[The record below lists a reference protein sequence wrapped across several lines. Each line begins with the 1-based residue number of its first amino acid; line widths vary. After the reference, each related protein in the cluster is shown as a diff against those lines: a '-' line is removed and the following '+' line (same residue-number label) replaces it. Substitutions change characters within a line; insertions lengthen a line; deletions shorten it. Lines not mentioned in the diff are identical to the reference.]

1 MAFVKLQLCLLE
13 IWVIRFPESL
23 HVETQKLSMRSLFNE
38 VKSVGKLL
46 GGKEESL
53 ASLLNDPGGSPV
65 LVRRS
70 SKKLVADITNNVGL
84 FGGVVGKWHFFV
96 AAFRA
101 EQETAAPAIIARNPG
116 RERSH
121 ASGSH
126 ASVGERVG
134 DNERSLERNNSGHE
148 RYLDCMPRVLGRY

>member
-13 IWVIRFPESL
+13 IWVISFPESL
-23 HVETQKLSMRSLFNE
+23 RVETQKLSMRSLFNE

-53 ASLLNDPGGSPV
+53 ASLLHDPGGSPV

-121 ASGSH
+121 TSGSH
-126 ASVGERVG
+126 ASVGEGVG

-148 RYLDCMPRVLGRY
+148 R

>member
-38 VKSVGKLL
+38 VESVGKLL
-46 GGKEESL
+46 GGKKESL
-53 ASLLNDPGGSPV
+53 TTLLQDPSGSPV

-70 SKKLVADITNNVGL
+70 SKKLMADITDNVGL

-126 ASVGERVG
+126 ASVGVRVG
-134 DNERSLERNNSGHE
+134 ENERSLERNNSGHE
-148 RYLDCMPRVLGRY
+148 HYLDCMPRVLGRY

>member
-1 MAFVKLQLCLLE
+1 MLE

-23 HVETQKLSMRSLFNE
+23 HVETQQLSVRSLFNE
-38 VKSVGKLL
+38 VESVGKLL
-46 GGKEESL
+46 GGKKESL
-53 ASLLNDPGGSPV
+53 TSLLQDPSGSPV

-70 SKKLVADITNNVGL
+70 SKKLMADITDNVGL

-126 ASVGERVG
+126 ASVGVRVG
-134 DNERSLERNNSGHE
+134 ENERSLERNNSGHE
-148 RYLDCMPRVLGRY
+148 HYLDCMPRVLGRY